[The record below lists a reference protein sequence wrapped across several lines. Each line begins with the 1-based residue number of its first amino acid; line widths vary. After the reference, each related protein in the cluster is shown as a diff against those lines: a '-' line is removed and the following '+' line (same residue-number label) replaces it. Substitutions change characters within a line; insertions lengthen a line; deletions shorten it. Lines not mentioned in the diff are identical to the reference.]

1 MILRLLLFSLLF
13 PLGLCAQC
21 TYSLQAQG
29 NVHWGSSELVCYGL
43 HTQININNIFGTGPY
58 ICILQDSTSSQL
70 LQQDTVS
77 AIFHNFTPVG
87 AGTYSITVTDSLGS
101 CTEYI
106 KITQPDSLYAI
117 VNIQEE
123 SYCLQNGAFFAYPQG
138 GVYPYTMTLSGVIS
152 PPFENLAGGW
162 YSLQLD
168 DANGCS
174 FDMDSLLLPSVTD
187 LVATLD
193 TNSMTVNYTGGVSPI
208 EVVWP
213 NGETGSTLQR
223 YCVLVTMR
231 Y

>member
-87 AGTYSITVTDSLGS
+87 AGTYSITVTDSLGVVRS
-101 CTEYI
+101 I
-106 KITQPDSLYAI
+106 LKL
-117 VNIQEE
+117 
-123 SYCLQNGAFFAYPQG
+123 
-138 GVYPYTMTLSGVIS
+138 LSRI
-152 PPFENLAGGW
+152 A
-162 YSLQLD
+162 
-168 DANGCS
+168 C
-174 FDMDSLLLPSVTD
+174 MLL
-187 LVATLD
+187 
-193 TNSMTVNYTGGVSPI
+193 
-208 EVVWP
+208 
-213 NGETGSTLQR
+213 
-223 YCVLVTMR
+223 
-231 Y
+231 